1 MLRTE
6 WHATINC
13 NSDELFLI
21 SRELLDRH
29 VMAIKLN
36 LNSKLEYIRI
46 NNFHHYHFKRQLKGS
61 RNTKSRRRQ
70 ELHAL
75 VNILLVFFSA
85 EKRNAFGF
93 FLCVTWCLIDCYEST
108 LMLAL
113 GKCYKKCQIKK
124 KVLGVCKMIHL
135 YRIKEYD
142 CT

>member
-21 SRELLDRH
+21 SRELHDRH

-46 NNFHHYHFKRQLKGS
+46 NNFHHYYFKRQLKGS

-75 VNILLVFFSA
+75 VNILLVFFQLIKGMPLVSSFVWPDVWSIVMNQHWCWLQA
-85 EKRNAFGF
+85 NATKNAKSKKS
-93 FLCVTWCLIDCYEST
+93 VKCL
-108 LMLAL
+108 
-113 GKCYKKCQIKK
+113 
-124 KVLGVCKMIHL
+124 
-135 YRIKEYD
+135 
-142 CT
+142 